1 MRSKNT
7 GLVLAARAV
16 ACTWA
21 IACTGVTPLDEAPG
35 PDAGGGVSSGT
46 GDASADGTPT
56 PQGPPAISYLGRFD
70 TRDAAGPKASWPG
83 SRVVIR
89 FEGTDLTVRLDD
101 QLAADKPGPSEWDA
115 TIDGVLQPKFTL
127 VRGPQDYVV
136 AKGLAPGVHVV
147 ELYKRSESQVGV
159 TQLLGVDYHGGKLL
173 APPPA
178 PARRIEIIGDSAATA
193 FGVDGSGPTCP
204 GANDA
209 AKYESFRESWGAIL
223 GTTFGAD
230 VHGTSYSG
238 KGLLKN
244 IWRPDTEVMPRLFT
258 RANPEDDA
266 STFDFSSWQPHVVV
280 VMIGGNDF
288 DVGQPVDDE
297 PATLDA
303 FTTAYESFVATLRGA
318 YPDAHL
324 YLAPSPTLSDD
335 QPLGRSSRTN
345 VKAAIAAVVSSRS
358 SAGDAR
364 VHAAEPAVAA
374 SAEIT
379 GCDGHGGPAFHV
391 RVAQELAASIGPTVG
406 WK

>member
-1 MRSKNT
+1 MST
-7 GLVLAARAV
+7 GLVAAA

-21 IACTGVTPLDEAPG
+21 LACSDTSPPAAPALGADGGVDGGEAG
-35 PDAGGGVSSGT
+35 TDRDAG
-46 GDASADGTPT
+46 
-56 PQGPPAISYLGRFD
+56 PQGPPAIGYVGRFD
-70 TRDAAGPKASWPG
+70 TRDPAGPKAAWPG
-83 SRVVIR
+83 SRVLIR

-115 TIDGVLQPKFTL
+115 TIDGTLQPKLTL

-136 AKGLAPGVHVV
+136 AKGLTPGVHFV

-173 APPPA
+173 APPP
-178 PARRIEIIGDSAATA
+178 PSTRRIEIIGDSAATG
-193 FGVDGSGPTCP
+193 FGVDGIGPSCP

-238 KGLLKN
+238 KGLLKD
-244 IWRPDTEVMPRLFT
+244 IWRPDTEVMPRLFA

-266 STFDFSSWQPHVVV
+266 STFDLSSWQPHVVV
-280 VMIGGNDF
+280 VTIGGNDF
-288 DVGQPVDDE
+288 DVGLPVDDG
-297 PATLDA
+297 PVTLEA
-303 FTTAYESFVATLRGA
+303 FTAAYESFVATLRGA
-318 YPDAHL
+318 YPEAL
-324 YLAPSPTLSDD
+324 FFLTPSSTLSDD
-335 QPLGRSSRTN
+335 QPLGRASRTN
-345 VKAAIAAVVSSRS
+345 VKAAIAAVVASRTS
-358 SAGDAR
+358 VGDAH
-364 VHAAEPAVAA
+364 VYAAEPAIAA
-374 SAEIT
+374 PAEIT

-391 RVAQELAASIGPTVG
+391 RVARELAASIGPLVG